1 MCRFPGLGC
10 QVVDVVIEK
19 ENGGEGRPSGE
30 AYVRLAGRDDAERAL
45 QLNRKHMGHRY
56 YPICPFP
63 GLVRIGPLVGP
74 RSVTIGHFDGHSV
87 RCSVDRSVLVG

>member
-1 MCRFPGLGC
+1 M
-10 QVVDVVIEK
+10 VDVVIEK

-56 YPICPFP
+56 SPIGPFP
-63 GLVRIGPLVGP
+63 PPCTLLGRLGPQLVGP
-74 RSVTIGHFDGHSV
+74 RSVGPSGGV
-87 RCSVDRSVLVG
+87 